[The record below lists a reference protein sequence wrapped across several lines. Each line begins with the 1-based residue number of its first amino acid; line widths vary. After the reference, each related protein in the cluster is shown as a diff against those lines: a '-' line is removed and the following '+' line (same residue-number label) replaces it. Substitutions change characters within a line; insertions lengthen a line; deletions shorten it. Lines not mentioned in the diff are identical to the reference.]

1 MLNTQFIYIS
11 LTSGWKN
18 KNRIFTNI
26 FAVTALTLSFG
37 TLLEF
42 LISWIVSAVIIYIA
56 LKIFP
61 GKQQREN
68 ITGALIAALIG
79 EIIFAFFNLIR
90 IPFGNLLAIIVW
102 LYALRKL
109 FGVGWLGAVVIAI
122 LIYILSLIVSLI
134 GLPHLL

>member
-1 MLNTQFIYIS
+1 
-11 LTSGWKN
+11 
-18 KNRIFTNI
+18 
-26 FAVTALTLSFG
+26 VTALTLSFG

-109 FGVGWLGAVVIAI
+109 FGVGWLGAAVIAI

>member
-109 FGVGWLGAVVIAI
+109 FGVGWLGAAVIAI